1 MKKIT
6 ICNKECDIECNALTY
21 VKYQSF
27 FKSGILKDMS
37 IIETYLIKQN
47 AYANELEKEEM
58 SDSDRVS
65 ALSEML
71 VNDIDE
77 FIRIITQITWILM
90 YSANNKI
97 DSYENWLKSID
108 KFKIDDDWIVEV
120 TEYAV
125 DCFCK

>member
-6 ICNKECDIECNALTY
+6 ICNKEYDIDCNALTY

-37 IIETYLIKQN
+37 IVEAYLIKQDV
-47 AYANELEKEEM
+47 YASELEKEEKADAN
-58 SDSDRVS
+58 SVS
-65 ALSEML
+65 VLSEML
-71 VNDIDE
+71 VNDLDE
-77 FIRIITQITWILM
+77 FVRIITQITWILM
-90 YSANNKI
+90 YSANDKI

-108 KFKIDDDWIVEV
+108 KFKVDDEWIVEV

-125 DCFCK
+125 DCFCR